1 MNTQPSITS
10 KARLLLLAPYTG
22 LKVLFENIVHE
33 YSMIELT
40 AYVSDTREAAGF
52 VTSLDLSQYDII
64 ISRGYTCDLIERAC
78 KRHVLDVGI
87 SIHECTC
94 LFNWL
99 ITIMENMSLSV
110 SRVLSTWQRFL
121 KIF

>member
-1 MNTQPSITS
+1 MYCFITLIEKEVLLLNTQPSITS

-52 VTSLDLSQYDII
+52 VTSFDLSQ
-64 ISRGYTCDLIERAC
+64 
-78 KRHVLDVGI
+78 
-87 SIHECTC
+87 
-94 LFNWL
+94 
-99 ITIMENMSLSV
+99 
-110 SRVLSTWQRFL
+110 
-121 KIF
+121 